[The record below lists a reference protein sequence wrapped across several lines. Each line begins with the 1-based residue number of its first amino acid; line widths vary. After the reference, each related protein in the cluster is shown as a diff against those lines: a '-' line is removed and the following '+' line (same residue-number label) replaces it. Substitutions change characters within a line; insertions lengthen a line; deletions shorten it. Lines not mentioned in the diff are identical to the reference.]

1 MMTKTYLKFIITAT
15 FITISGYVQ
24 SQTVAVD
31 HYFNSETKLGADGQ
45 TQPFHYLWN
54 DSEMTGF
61 SILGASFKNNGAKEL
76 TVLFQKPTAKT
87 LAQIDAYII
96 VDPDN
101 LKDNSKPNYMNL
113 EDANAIADW
122 VKRGGV
128 LLLLANDQAN
138 ADLEHFNILAEKF
151 GFKFNNDLI
160 LHVVDDAHFED
171 GAIKIN
177 NNQIFKTSKK
187 IFIKDAS
194 SISISHT
201 ATPIL
206 KTIREEIAMVIS
218 RYGKGTVL
226 AIGDPWLYNEYTNGR
241 LPQSFENDKAADDLS
256 KFMLKATK
264 LKH

>member
-1 MMTKTYLKFIITAT
+1 MTKTYLKFIFTAA
-15 FITISGYVQ
+15 IISISTYAQ
-24 SQTVAVD
+24 SQTVTVD

-54 DSEMTGF
+54 DTEMTGF
-61 SILGASFKNNGAKEL
+61 SILGTYFKNNGAKEL
-76 TVLFQKPTAKT
+76 NVLFQKPTAET
-87 LAQIDAYII
+87 LAPSDVYII

-101 LKDNSKPNYMNL
+101 LKDNPKPNYMNP
-113 EDANAIADW
+113 EDANAIAAW

-128 LLLLANDQAN
+128 LLLLANDKAN
-138 ADLEHFNILAEKF
+138 ADLEHFNTLAEKF

-160 LHVVDDAHFED
+160 LHVVDDAHFEE
-171 GAIKIN
+171 GSINIKS
-177 NNQIFKTSKK
+177 NQIFKTSKK

-201 ATPIL
+201 AKPIL
-206 KTIREEIAMVIS
+206 KTTKGEVAMVIS
-218 RYGKGTVL
+218 QYGKGTVL

-256 KFMLKATK
+256 KFMLKQIK
-264 LKH
+264 SRH